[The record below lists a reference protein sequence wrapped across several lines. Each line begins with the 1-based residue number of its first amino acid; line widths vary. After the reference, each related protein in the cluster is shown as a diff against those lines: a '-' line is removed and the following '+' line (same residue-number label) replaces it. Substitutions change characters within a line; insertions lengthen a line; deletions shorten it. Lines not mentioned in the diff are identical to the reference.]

1 MLLINNETVEKV
13 LDMKGCL
20 EALETGYRDLSA
32 QRASYRPRI
41 DTFVPNDNPSLMF
54 RWGTMEGASRSLE
67 TFAIRMKSDML
78 QWPDGKTV
86 EKYCIEPGT
95 YCGLILVFSTRNGE
109 PLAIV
114 NDGVIQHMRVGACAG
129 LGAKFLARK
138 DASRVGIIGSGGM
151 ARTYLSAFHEVRNI
165 HKVKVYSPTKVNRE
179 SYAREMS
186 ARLGIEVV
194 PKASL
199 EEVVRGSSI
208 VATCTDSIQVV
219 VKDPAWIEQGTHLT
233 CVRPNEW
240 APEVLESCD
249 VVIKLGRGTITNLDE
264 GMQRIAGY
272 ASYVAGAET
281 DLQRIQKPTVDL
293 FEGNHPFLTDVM
305 SGKIQGRADK
315 KQKTF
320 FLNDGTQGLQFASVA
335 GYVFH
340 KAKELGLGQEIPTRW
355 FTQNIRD

>member
-1 MLLINNETVEKV
+1 MLLINNETVDKV

-20 EALETGYRDLSA
+20 EALETGYLDLIK

-41 DTFVPNDNPSLMF
+41 DVFVPNDKRGSMF
-54 RWGTMEGASRSLE
+54 RWGTMEGVSRSFE

-78 QWPDGKTV
+78 DWPDGKTV

-109 PLAIV
+109 PLAII

-129 LGAKFLARK
+129 LGAKYLARE
-138 DASRVGIIGSGGM
+138 DASVVGMIGSGGM
-151 ARTYLSAFHEVRNI
+151 ARTYLAAFHEVRNLEE
-165 HKVKVYSPTKVNRE
+165 VKVYSPTKTNRD
-179 SYAREMS
+179 SYAKEMS
-186 ARLGIEVV
+186 ARLGIKVV
-194 PKASL
+194 PKENL

-219 VKDPAWIEQGTHLT
+219 VKNPAWIEPGAYLT

-240 APEVLESCD
+240 APEILKKCD
-249 VVIKLGRGTITNLDE
+249 VVLKLGRGTVTKLDE

-272 ASYVAGAET
+272 AAYVAGTKAEMKKI
-281 DLQRIQKPTVDL
+281 REPKVDL
-293 FEGNHPFLTDVM
+293 FKRRYPLLTDAM
-305 SGKIQGRADK
+305 SGKAKGRTSQ
-315 KQKTF
+315 KQKVF

-335 GYVFH
+335 GYVVR
-340 KAKELGLGQEIPTRW
+340 KAKELGLGQEIPTGW

>member
-1 MLLINNETVEKV
+1 MLLINNETVEKI

-20 EALETGYRDLSA
+20 EALETGYRDLIE

-41 DTFVPNDNPSLMF
+41 DTFVPTDKPDVMY
-54 RWGTMEGASRSLE
+54 RWGTMEGVSRSFE

-78 QWPDGKTV
+78 HWPEGKTV
-86 EKYCIEPGT
+86 EKFCIEPGT
-95 YCGLILVFSTRNGE
+95 YCGLILVFSTRNAE

-114 NDGVIQHMRVGACAG
+114 NDGVIQHMRVGGCAG
-129 LGAKFLARK
+129 LGAKYLARG
-138 DASRVGIIGSGGM
+138 DASVVGMIGSGGM
-151 ARTYLSAFHEVRNI
+151 ARTYLAAFHEVRNI
-165 HKVKVYSPTKVNRE
+165 QQVKVFSPTKTNRE

-186 ARLGIEVV
+186 ARLGIQVSA
-194 PKASL
+194 KNSL
-199 EEVVRGSSI
+199 EEAVRGSSI
-208 VATCTDSIQVV
+208 VATCTDSMQVV
-219 VKDPAWIEQGTHLT
+219 IKDPSWIEQGTYLT

-240 APEVLESCD
+240 APEVLEACD

-272 ASYVAGAET
+272 AAYVAGANTEM
-281 DLQRIQKPTVDL
+281 QQIQKPSVDL
-293 FEGNHPFLTDVM
+293 FEKRRPLLTEVM
-305 SGKIQGRADK
+305 SGKVKGRTDE
-315 KQKTF
+315 KQKAF

-340 KAKELGLGQEIPTRW
+340 KAKELGLGQEIPTNW